1 MHRKY
6 VWYVLFQS
14 CLVLLLSAT
23 VHSLCGC
30 SYISLIYPPRVGTIM
45 AIPASVVV
53 DLIIHHFLPSWQAS
67 VGIVV
72 VLTGFIGF
80 VISEFREKT
89 LERKHK
95 KSQSL
100 KNATS
105 SRDTSSDS
113 LPEENQPLMST
124 AETTR
129 QWWPIV
135 ARYLI

>member
-6 VWYVLFQS
+6 VCVFQITFIHVPCPPVVSICILCVAVLIF
-14 CLVLLLSAT
+14 
-23 VHSLCGC
+23 H
-30 SYISLIYPPRVGTIM
+30 YIYPPRVGTIM

-53 DLIIHHFLPSWQAS
+53 DLIIHHFLPSWQAF

-72 VLTGFIGF
+72 ILTGFIGF
-80 VISEFREKT
+80 VISES

-95 KSQSL
+95 SL

-105 SRDTSSDS
+105 SSSDS
-113 LPEENQPLMST
+113 LPEENQPLMSK